1 MSLNATSLPRALP
14 PPTPPG
20 RQGRRAPFWRGAAGA
35 FALAAWSLAG
45 VLGAVLALLPVAL
58 ERGPRG
64 RIPRIPEAPQRAD
77 EAAAHEVPAARAA
90 GEAFPG

>member
-1 MSLNATSLPRALP
+1 MSLDATPLSRAH
-14 PPTPPG
+14 PPTPAE
-20 RQGRRAPFWRGAAGA
+20 RARRRAPFWRGAAGA
-35 FALAAWSLAG
+35 VALAVWSAAG

-64 RIPRIPEAPQRAD
+64 RIPRIPEVPQRAAEVPVD
-77 EAAAHEVPAARAA
+77 EVPAARAA